1 MRTDTLFYQLFQK
14 FPSLIFELI
23 GLEVQAEYSF
33 ISVEVKERAFRFD
46 GIFMPTS
53 LSKLIYFLEI
63 QFQPKSDFYWEFL
76 SEIFLFLNQQKPIQ
90 DWKAVAIFGN
100 RRLDVKSLT
109 PIQSELIASG
119 RIIRIYLDELPK
131 STSIGVNI
139 ARLITFP
146 SDEQIVKVSIA
157 AMDLASLPAD
167 VVSFIETV
175 LVYKFPKLSREEIE
189 KMFTLDDLRQSRVYQ
204 EAQQEGLEVGLRR
217 GKEDEA
223 RRLILLLLKKRFKD
237 LTDSQVELISAL
249 DLFQLENLGE
259 AFLDFSS
266 DNDLDAWL
274 DSQLKSTR

>member
-100 RRLDVKSLT
+100 RKLDVKALT

-175 LVYKFPKLSREEIE
+175 LVYKFPKLSRKEIE
-189 KMFTLDDLRQSRVYQ
+189 EMFTLDDLRQTRVYQ
-204 EAQQEGLEVGLRR
+204 EAQQ
-217 GKEDEA
+217 DEA

-237 LTDSQVELISAL
+237 LTDRQVELISAL

-274 DSQLKSTR
+274 DSQLKPTR